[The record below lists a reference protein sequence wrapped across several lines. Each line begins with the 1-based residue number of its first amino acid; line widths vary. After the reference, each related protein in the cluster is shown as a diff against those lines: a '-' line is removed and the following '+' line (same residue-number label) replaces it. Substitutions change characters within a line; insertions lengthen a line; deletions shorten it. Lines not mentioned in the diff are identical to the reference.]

1 MKRSSRMLSVAALFL
16 YAAALAFAL
25 EVGAGAFTKKQ
36 STHLLA
42 EPRRDAAA
50 TGSLPWG
57 TKVKITAMQGLWAQ
71 VIFEN
76 KKGWVFAGNL
86 SSDKPPAENK
96 NDLLPATASD
106 TTAATAARPLSQTAK
121 DYADRKDRAA
131 SAADVEW
138 MEAAADAV
146 TAADVQAYMR
156 ENKKGD
162 FAP

>member
-1 MKRSSRMLSVAALFL
+1 MKSKKILSVTALFL

-25 EVGAGAFTKKQ
+25 EAGGSAFTKKQ
-36 STHLLA
+36 SPPLLA
-42 EPRRDAAA
+42 AAQRDAAS
-50 TGSLPWG
+50 TGTLPWG
-57 TKVKITAMQGLWAQ
+57 TKVKIVALQGLWAQ
-71 VIFEN
+71 VATDT

-86 SSDKPPAENK
+86 AADKPPAENK
-96 NDLLPATASD
+96 SDLLPATASD
-106 TTAATAARPLSQTAK
+106 TTAATAARPLSQAAK
-121 DYADRKDRAA
+121 DYANRKDQAS

-162 FAP
+162 YAP